1 MRNDSTPQLMGI
13 IAILVGI
20 LIIIYP
26 TLVAYIIGIALIAY
40 GILEVI
46 K

>member
-1 MRNDSTPQLMGI
+1 MKGNATPQLIGI

-26 TLVAYIIGIALIAY
+26 QLVAYIVGIILIAY